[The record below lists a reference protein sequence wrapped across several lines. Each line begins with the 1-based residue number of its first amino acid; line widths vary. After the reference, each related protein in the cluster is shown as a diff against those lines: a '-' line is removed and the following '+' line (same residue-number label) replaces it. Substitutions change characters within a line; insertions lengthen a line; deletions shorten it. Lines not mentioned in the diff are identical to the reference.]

1 MAQMKKLF
9 NIKIDPEKL
18 KRERKRIK
26 RRSILLA
33 FFLLGVNAFAWFTYI
48 SKADLSI
55 KGNIVSWDVNFL
67 DQNSIVKVVE
77 IIVDDLQPGMLTFS
91 KQIDIF
97 NKSDVKAKF
106 EYQINK
112 VTILGQN
119 ITSLGTTNSEIMAS
133 LKSQFPF
140 VISLIPGK
148 TDLAENDQ
156 TEFKVTVDWP
166 YEQINT
172 YYKLNSLYKYDESV
186 TYYTLQNGVYTP
198 NKAVTAS
205 NFSTL
210 VASGLYLEK
219 DDADSFWGSEC
230 HKYKQ
235 THPTNSCLNIDL
247 NLIVSQLDK

>member
-1 MAQMKKLF
+1 MKKLF

-18 KRERKRIK
+18 RKERKKIK

-33 FFLLGVNAFAWFTYI
+33 LFLLGVNAFAWFTYI

-67 DQNSIVKVVE
+67 DQNSIVKDVE

-112 VTILGQN
+112 VMILGQTVTSLGSTN
-119 ITSLGTTNSEIMAS
+119 EEIITSLKTH
-133 LKSQFPF
+133 FPF
-140 VISLIPGK
+140 VIGLLPGK
-148 TDLAENDQ
+148 LTLAENDQ

-166 YEQINT
+166 YEQANT
-172 YYKLNSLYKYDESV
+172 YYKVNGLYKYDESV
-186 TYYTLQNGVYTP
+186 TYYSLQNGTYIP
-198 NKAVTAS
+198 NPNVTAT
-205 NFSTL
+205 NFPGLLTT
-210 VASGLYLEK
+210 GLYLEK

-235 THPTNSCLNIDL
+235 TNPTKSCLNIDL
-247 NLIVSQLDK
+247 ELKVSQLSA